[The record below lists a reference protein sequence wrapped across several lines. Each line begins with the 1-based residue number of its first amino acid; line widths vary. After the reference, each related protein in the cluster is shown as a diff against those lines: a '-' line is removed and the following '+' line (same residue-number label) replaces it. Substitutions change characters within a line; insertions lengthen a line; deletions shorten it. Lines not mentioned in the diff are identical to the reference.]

1 MFSTASTSSLKAAAV
16 GFGAFALALLV
27 GTTGCGEKK
36 FKGAM
41 ILSGQKV
48 SSEKLE
54 HGHEVYVHYC
64 RACHGENGDGQGASV
79 AMGLRPPPRDFRAG
93 QFKFGSIAGG
103 LPSDEDF
110 RRIIR
115 FGLRGTAMLPWD
127 IEDNDLDAV
136 IQYIKT
142 FSPRWQPPKFKQG
155 AAVVPGEPGKPH
167 PDPWIGARETE
178 GVARGQYIYHQKAQC
193 GSCHPN
199 YVTRNEL
206 SSFSMKDT
214 GAPATEFR
222 DDMYGSVLKESQYK
236 LGATIDAKGD
246 YVGGYPIKLLPP
258 DFTRDDVRSVR
269 LFSKET
275 ALEDLY
281 RVIAGGINGTP
292 MPQWKGTVFEPGH
305 DSDDD
310 IWALVHYVY
319 GLIKLKGTPAAIQL
333 RLQLGGQPAWV
344 PPVPAEPEPVKP
356 PETTGASSFDGPGAA
371 SASAAAA
378 QSAIAPPEAS
388 NSGAPA
394 APSANKPAPA
404 K

>member
-1 MFSTASTSSLKAAAV
+1 MFSTAPSSLLKAAAAV
-16 GFGAFALALLV
+16 GFSALAFASLA

-54 HGHEVYVHYC
+54 HGREVYVHYC
-64 RACHGENGDGQGASV
+64 RACHGDDGDGNGASV
-79 AMGLRPPPRDFRAG
+79 KMGLRPPPRDFRAG
-93 QFKFGSIAGG
+93 QFKFGSVAGG

-110 RRIIR
+110 KRIIKH
-115 FGLRGTAMLPWD
+115 GLKGTAMLPWD
-127 IEDNDLDAV
+127 LDEPDLDAV

-155 AAVVPGEPGKPH
+155 AAVVPSR
-167 PDPWIGARETE
+167 PDPWIGAREVE
-178 GVARGQYIYHQKAQC
+178 GIARGKYVYHQKAQC

-206 SSFSMKDT
+206 SSFNMKDT
-214 GAPATEFR
+214 GAPITEFR

-236 LGATIDAKGD
+236 VDAKLDAKGE
-246 YVGGYPIKLLPP
+246 YTGGYPIKLLPP
-258 DFTRDDVRSVR
+258 DFVRDDVRSVR
-269 LFSKET
+269 MFSRET

-310 IWALVHYVY
+310 IWALAHFVY
-319 GLIKLKGTPAAIQL
+319 DLIKMKGTPAAIQW
-333 RLQLGGQPAWV
+333 RMQMSAQPAWV
-344 PPVPAEPEPVKP
+344 PPVPTEPPTTPP
-356 PETTGASSFDGPGAA
+356 PETTGGTEAPTMGSAPVEPTSAPLPSTTAGVQQGSSPTPGGG
-371 SASAAAA
+371 
-378 QSAIAPPEAS
+378 E
-388 NSGAPA
+388 
-394 APSANKPAPA
+394 PSAKPSS

>member
-1 MFSTASTSSLKAAAV
+1 MFSNATSKFLAAV
-16 GFGAFALALLV
+16 GFGAFALASLA

-48 SSEKLE
+48 SSDKLE
-54 HGHEVYVHYC
+54 HGREVYVHYC
-64 RACHGENGDGQGASV
+64 RACHGDEGDGNGASV
-79 AMGLRPPPRDFRAG
+79 KMGLRPPPRDFRAG
-93 QFKFGSIAGG
+93 QFKFGSVAGG

-110 RRIIR
+110 KRIIR
-115 FGLRGTAMLPWD
+115 FGLKGTAMLPWD
-127 IEDNDLDAV
+127 LEDNDLDAV

-155 AAVVPGEPGKPH
+155 VAVVPGEPGKPH

-178 GVARGQYIYHQKAQC
+178 GIARGKYIYHQKAQC

-199 YVTRNEL
+199 YATRNEL
-206 SSFSMKDT
+206 SSFNVKDT
-214 GAPATEFR
+214 GAPITEFR

-236 LGATIDAKGD
+236 VDAKVDAKGE
-246 YVGGYPIKLLPP
+246 YSGGYPIKLLPP

-269 LFSKET
+269 LFSREM

-319 GLIKLKGTPAAIQL
+319 DLIKMKGTPSAIAL
-333 RLQLGGQPAWV
+333 RLQLGAQPAWV
-344 PPVPAEPEPVKP
+344 PPVPAEPPP
-356 PETTGASSFDGPGAA
+356 TPAPETTSSV
-371 SASAAAA
+371 
-378 QSAIAPPEAS
+378 
-388 NSGAPA
+388 GAPA
-394 APSANKPAPA
+394 MGSGSVEPTSPPAPSTSATQGGGEPSAKPSASS